1 MKLKKKIKRLLVI
14 FVLILLAIGGY
25 LIYKE
30 LTSQKEPKEA
40 KIINEIEDYG
50 YKLKENKPERYKK
63 LFKELKEILAET
75 EVNEEKYV
83 SKISEMFIY
92 DFYSLDDKTAKTDI
106 GGVDFIYNE
115 ILENVLQNAQ
125 STYYK
130 YVENNIYN
138 NRNQKLPIVD
148 TITIDSVE
156 QKDFE
161 YNGKTDNTAYYVK
174 SSWTYLDNQF
184 PTYQKEAEL
193 IFIHDGKKLC
203 LVELQ

>member
-30 LTSQKEPKEA
+30 LTSPKEPKEA